1 MINVDIYQTL
11 IHGSKRMNK
20 EFMLEGQKIIAD
32 TVAVPL
38 SKEDL
43 ELRIDKLCDGSIS
56 DKRTLSLYQKLT
68 RKLET
73 LEAFAPSGTRK

>member
-1 MINVDIYQTL
+1 
-11 IHGSKRMNK
+11 MNK
-20 EFMLEGQKIIAD
+20 EFMLDDQKVTAD

-43 ELRIDKLCDGSIS
+43 ELLIDKLCDGSIS
-56 DKRTLSLYQKLT
+56 DKRTLILYQKLT
-68 RKLET
+68 GKLET